1 MRRQKTRANPFP
13 EENVI
18 AVHGLRLH
26 ESKTCEQHCFLEK
39 LGEFGCYKSPMKI
52 MLSTVSHFT
61 LVAMFAALAAPLSR
75 AQTDASCPKC
85 AEGNAPQEPFPI
97 FSNTYYVGTH
107 GISSILLT
115 SPRGHMLIDG
125 SLYAAPQIVGHIR
138 QLGVNIEDVKWIGN
152 SHVPFDHSGSLA
164 ELQRL
169 SGAQVAAS
177 RWSADVLTKTGV
189 GKGDPQF
196 RDQRPTP
203 LVHDAHVLKDG
214 ETLHVGSLAISAHFT
229 PGHTQAARVGP
240 GDPVRMTVACP
251 SSTPTV

>member
-1 MRRQKTRANPFP
+1 LARSVRRQKTRASPFP
-13 EENVI
+13 EVNVI

-26 ESKTCEQHCFLEK
+26 ESKTCEQHSFLEK

-52 MLSTVSHFT
+52 MLSTVSHFA

-97 FSNTYYVGTH
+97 FGNTYYVGTH

-138 QLGVNIEDVKWIGN
+138 QLGFNIEDVKWIGN
-152 SHVPFDHSGSLA
+152 SQVHFESL
-164 ELQRL
+164 RKPCR
-169 SGAQVAAS
+169 VAAS
-177 RWSADVLTKTGV
+177 QRSASCRQPLERGR
-189 GKGDPQF
+189 PHQN
-196 RDQRPTP
+196 RRRQRRPAVP
-203 LVHDAHVLKDG
+203 
-214 ETLHVGSLAISAHFT
+214 
-229 PGHTQAARVGP
+229 
-240 GDPVRMTVACP
+240 
-251 SSTPTV
+251 